1 VKALAE
7 KAKAYGVPGES
18 ADGND
23 VLAVYE
29 VTKRGVEQ
37 ARAGGGV
44 TLIEL
49 HTYRRKGHAEHD
61 NQSYVP
67 KEELAY
73 WEARDPVDRYVRRLD
88 ETGWVDAAAR
98 AAVDARVADELDAAV
113 ATAEAGVFPDPEEA
127 LEGVWVEPARLAPL
141 WYRELADA

>member
-1 VKALAE
+1 VKRLVD
-7 KAKAYGVPGES
+7 KAQGYGAAADR

-29 VTKRGVEQ
+29 VTKRAVDR

-61 NQSYVP
+61 DQSYVP
-67 KEELAY
+67 AEELAY
-73 WEARDPVDRYVRRLD
+73 WEARDPIDRYERLLD
-88 ETGWVDAAAR
+88 ETGWVSREERAVLRGRIDA
-98 AAVDARVADELDAAV
+98 VLDAAIT
-113 ATAEAGVFPDPEEA
+113 TALDEPFPEPASA
-127 LEGVWVEPARLAPL
+127 LEGIYAEPATCAPL
-141 WYRELADA
+141 WYKD